1 MNDLFIG
8 YAKIERKFAKIKSFR
23 GLKNRMELTQN
34 IPRLIYQ
41 VFYISGGN
49 LASRPR
55 DRGFK
60 SQPPFELP
68 SQPSGKT

>member
-34 IPRLIYQ
+34 IPRLTFL
-41 VFYISGGN
+41 VFY
-49 LASRPR
+49 
-55 DRGFK
+55 K
-60 SQPPFELP
+60 WW
-68 SQPSGKT
+68 